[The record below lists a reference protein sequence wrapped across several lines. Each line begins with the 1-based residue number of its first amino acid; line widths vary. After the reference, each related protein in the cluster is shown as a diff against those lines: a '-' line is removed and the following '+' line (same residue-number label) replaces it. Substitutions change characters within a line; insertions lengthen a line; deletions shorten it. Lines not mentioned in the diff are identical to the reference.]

1 MTTDSELLRL
11 YATTNAQPAFAEF
24 VHRNLGIAYG
34 AAFRQVGGDSRAA
47 EEIAHA
53 VFALAAQRAS
63 KLADH
68 PSLAGWIYQT
78 ARFVAKDHVRA
89 AHARHELPL
98 MADSSLSDQP
108 TVDWDRIRSVIDQ
121 VLEKLGDGDREVLIL
136 RYFAGRGFSEIGAKL
151 GVSEDAA
158 RKRTDRALDK
168 LRIIFGHRGITSTT
182 VALASALSSY
192 GGAVPPAGL
201 AASISATATATA
213 ATAGGFSSLIFMQLY
228 QKIGVALIVA
238 LGAGYLVVNHQHQV
252 RDLRQEIESLTA
264 RNAAIL
270 SDARKLAEARQENAR
285 LQQLLRE
292 STSQSRPSAAPP
304 ASPPNQTGVTA
315 ELAPGKSRANWQNLG
330 QASPTEAY
338 ETLMWACDR
347 GDLETL
353 VNGFDLTA
361 AQLAQAETVFHKL
374 TEETRA
380 KYGSPEKMMALLFAS
395 GTPEG
400 FEPVATKSASA
411 DETTLLV
418 RVFNARGEKN
428 EIELSFHRSP
438 TGWRASIPDWQMN
451 KSLARVR

>member
-11 YATTNAQPAFAEF
+11 YATTNAQTAFAEF
-24 VHRNLGIAYG
+24 VDRNLGIAYG
-34 AAFRQVGGDSRAA
+34 AALRQVGGNSRAA

-53 VFALAAQRAS
+53 VFALAAQKAS

-68 PSLAGWIYQT
+68 PSLAGWIHQT
-78 ARFVAKDHVRA
+78 ARFVAKDQVRA
-89 AHARHELPL
+89 SRARHELPL
-98 MADSSLSDQP
+98 MADPSLSDQP
-108 TVDWDRIRSVIDQ
+108 AVDWDRIRGTIDE
-121 VLEKLGDGDREVLIL
+121 VLEKLGEDDREVLIL
-136 RYFAGRGFSEIGAKL
+136 RYFASRGFAEIGAKL

-168 LRIIFGHRGITSTT
+168 LRTIFGHRGVTSTT
-182 VALASALSSY
+182 AALASALSSY

-201 AASISATATATA
+201 AASVSATATAAA
-213 ATAGGFSSLIFMQLY
+213 ATVSGFSPLIFMQLY
-228 QKIGVALIVA
+228 QKIGAALVMA
-238 LGAGYLVVNHQHQV
+238 LGAGYLVITHQHEV

-270 SDARKLAEARQENAR
+270 SDARKLAEARHENAR

-292 STSQSRPSAAPP
+292 SSGQSRPSAAPP
-304 ASPPNQTGVTA
+304 ASPQNQAGVPAQLTSA
-315 ELAPGKSRANWQNLG
+315 KSRANWQNLG

-361 AQLAQAETVFHKL
+361 AQHTQAETVFHKL

-395 GTPEG
+395 GTPES
-400 FEPVATKSASA
+400 FEPVATKSTSA
-411 DETTLLV
+411 DETTVRV
-418 RVFNARGEKN
+418 RVFNDRGEKN